1 MRSRTARIL
10 IIVAAYVFI
19 LIPVYSLGAALEG
32 ALRKLWPLT
41 LQSLI
46 YQGSAFLGQ
55 LLTFLIPA
63 GLFAVP
69 ILAWVVSSYIHRT
82 GAAGVLI
89 ATIAV
94 AVVLV
99 ATTIPFMFSALLA
112 FPIALA
118 VASLAYAI
126 ILMRTLQG
134 DRSLAP
140 AP

>member
-1 MRSRTARIL
+1 MRSRTARIV
-10 IIVAAYVFI
+10 IVIAAYVFV

-32 ALRKLWPLT
+32 GLRNLWPLT

-55 LLTFLIPA
+55 LLTFVVPA

-69 ILAWVVSSYIHRT
+69 ILAWVVSRYINRT
-82 GAAGVLI
+82 GAFGVLL
-89 ATIAV
+89 ATSAV

-99 ATTIPFMFSALLA
+99 ATTIPFMFLALLA

-126 ILMRTLQG
+126 ILMRTLHG
-134 DRSLAP
+134 HRSLTP
-140 AP
+140 AT